1 VRLISDKNIHHP
13 EHQMSLVRVWTDVGA
28 RKPVALLAKI
38 IEKDGVILTIRY
50 LSESADHIWRYETDT
65 YEIDD
70 DSIAEYLKTDKE
82 DDIGFVIHEDG
93 FLKVESDEDYVPS
106 DEESESETDSFEE
119 SDEDEDDQEGDEF
132 EESESDAESEESLSE
147 E

>member
-1 VRLISDKNIHHP
+1 MSS
-13 EHQMSLVRVWTDVGA
+13 QAGSLVRVWTDVGA

-50 LSESADHIWRYETDT
+50 LSESNDHIWRYETDT

-82 DDIGFVIHEDG
+82 DDIGFVAHEDG

-106 DEESESETDSFEE
+106 DDESDSESDSFEE
-119 SDEDEDDQEGDEF
+119 SDEDEDQEDEEF
-132 EESESDAESEESLSE
+132 EESEAESEESLSE

>member
-1 VRLISDKNIHHP
+1 
-13 EHQMSLVRVWTDVGA
+13 MSSKAGGLVRVWTDVGA

-50 LSESADHIWRYETDT
+50 LSESADHIWRYETDP

-82 DDIGFVIHEDG
+82 DDIGFVAHEDG

-106 DEESESETDSFEE
+106 DDESDSESDSFEE
-119 SDEDEDDQEGDEF
+119 SDEDEDQEDEEF
-132 EESESDAESEESLSE
+132 EESEAESEESLSE

>member
-1 VRLISDKNIHHP
+1 
-13 EHQMSLVRVWTDVGA
+13 MSSKAGGLVRVWTDVGA

-82 DDIGFVIHEDG
+82 DDIGFVAHEDG

-106 DEESESETDSFEE
+106 DDESDSESDSFEE
-119 SDEDEDDQEGDEF
+119 SDEDEDQEDEEF
-132 EESESDAESEESLSE
+132 EESEAESEESLSE

>member
-1 VRLISDKNIHHP
+1 MSSR
-13 EHQMSLVRVWTDVGA
+13 EGSLVRVWTDVGA

-50 LSESADHIWRYETDT
+50 LAESDDHIWRYEPDT

-70 DSIAEYLKTDKE
+70 DSVAEYLKTE
-82 DDIGFVIHEDG
+82 SELELGFVAHEDGG
-93 FLKVESDEDYVPS
+93 FLKVDQDEDYVPS
-106 DEESESETDSFEE
+106 EEDGESDSYEDSDEEDEE
-119 SDEDEDDQEGDEF
+119 EFAEDDDE
-132 EESESDAESEESLSE
+132 ESDAESEESNVGE

>member
-1 VRLISDKNIHHP
+1 MSSR
-13 EHQMSLVRVWTDVGA
+13 EGSLVRVWTDVGA

-50 LSESADHIWRYETDT
+50 LSESDDHIWRYETDT

-70 DSIAEYLKTDKE
+70 DSVAEYLKTE
-82 DDIGFVIHEDG
+82 SELELGFVAHEDGG
-93 FLKVESDEDYVPS
+93 FLKVDQDEDYVPS
-106 DEESESETDSFEE
+106 EDGESDSYED
-119 SDEDEDDQEGDEF
+119 SDEDEDEDE
-132 EESESDAESEESLSE
+132 EEFAEDDDEESDAESEESNVGE

>member
-1 VRLISDKNIHHP
+1 MSSH
-13 EHQMSLVRVWTDVGA
+13 EGSLVRVWTDVGA

-50 LSESADHIWRYETDT
+50 LSESDDHIWRYETDT

-70 DSIAEYLKTDKE
+70 DSVAEYLKTE
-82 DDIGFVIHEDG
+82 SELELGFVAHEDGG
-93 FLKVESDEDYVPS
+93 FLKVDQDEDYVPS
-106 DEESESETDSFEE
+106 EEDGESDSYEDSDEEDEE
-119 SDEDEDDQEGDEF
+119 EFAEDDDE
-132 EESESDAESEESLSE
+132 ESDAESEESNVGE

>member
-1 VRLISDKNIHHP
+1 MSSKAG
-13 EHQMSLVRVWTDVGA
+13 SLVRVWTDVGA

-70 DSIAEYLKTDKE
+70 DSIAEYLKTEKE
-82 DDIGFVIHEDG
+82 DDIGFVAHEDG

-106 DEESESETDSFEE
+106 DEESDSESDSFEE
-119 SDEDEDDQEGDEF
+119 SDEDEDQGDEEF
-132 EESESDAESEESLSE
+132 EESEAESEESLSE